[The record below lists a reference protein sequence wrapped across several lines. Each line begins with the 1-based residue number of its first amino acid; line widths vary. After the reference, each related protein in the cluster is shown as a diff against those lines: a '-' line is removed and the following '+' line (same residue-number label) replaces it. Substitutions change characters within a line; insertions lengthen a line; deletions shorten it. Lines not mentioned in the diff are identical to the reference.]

1 MHHRQQQQQQ
11 QQQSLSSLTKQ
22 QQQQPRLVPTRKSS
36 FTLPRSSSIAS
47 PALNQTGATKPAATQ
62 RTSKT
67 HQRLVELP
75 SDPQTRPLP
84 TEGSKDDATHGYET
98 DAGVRM
104 YEHKSVAERMTKADR
119 RRAGYRRITAYW
131 LADGLRMKLLAN
143 FLKRE
148 HNVVPRSF
156 DEALYV
162 MYHLPLLPGYGP
174 AAKVRSSV
182 PAPSHTRR
190 LSRMSEAEE
199 DGYTGSYFIPGRSP
213 EEGFSRDGYIA
224 SLGNSP
230 SVDRRMGEQPSRNPE
245 DGEIEGGSRERGLLI
260 METPETP
267 VPAQD
272 RVFAPPTAPMSE
284 PRTSI
289 AAGDDAAEI
298 VFFAYGVAVF
308 FGFEEVQ
315 ERNILEDIHGAGT
328 LKGSR
333 VESEWE
339 VEECHFAYDPT
350 IAYPRIYNDFFTF
363 KSPSHLLTLSLSHA
377 LAQSTLL
384 GHYESQAH
392 AILQHPRTQ
401 ALPRTL
407 ARTGKLALSRRDA
420 MRLTGKL
427 FALRRDVV
435 LGRNVLDV
443 PGIFWEEASLHALY
457 EAGRAYF
464 EIGER
469 VEALNERISGANNLL
484 DAIHEHLN
492 NNAMERI
499 TWIIIG
505 LIVVAILVE
514 LGEIIAR
521 LTVHSTIRGSRE
533 TKMAFS
539 TAASAAGSVFF
550 GNVKGN

>member
-1 MHHRQQQQQQ
+1 MQQQQQQ
-11 QQQSLSSLTKQ
+11 PSRPKPPT
-22 QQQQPRLVPTRKSS
+22 RLGPTRKPS
-36 FTLPRSSSIAS
+36 FSLPRSTSITTPLVAS
-47 PALNQTGATKPAATQ
+47 QAGSTKPPAAQ

-84 TEGSKDDATHGYET
+84 TEGGDDDAIHGYET
-98 DAGVRM
+98 DAGVRVR
-104 YEHKSVAERMTKADR
+104 ENKSAAERMTKAER
-119 RRAGYRRITAYW
+119 RRAGCRRITAYW
-131 LADGLRMKLLAN
+131 LADGFRMKLLAN

-190 LSRMSEAEE
+190 LTRMSQAEE

-213 EEGFSRDGYIA
+213 ENGFWRDDGYIA
-224 SLGNSP
+224 GHSP
-230 SVDRRMGEQPSRNPE
+230 PAVRREPEESVDGESR
-245 DGEIEGGSRERGLLI
+245 DRG
-260 METPETP
+260 MSVEPTETPALVAQEIAFTPAPPAAPPEGEERTP
-267 VPAQD
+267 VL
-272 RVFAPPTAPMSE
+272 AP
-284 PRTSI
+284 
-289 AAGDDAAEI
+289 GDDAAEI

-308 FGFEEVQ
+308 FGFDEMD
-315 ERNILEDIHGAGT
+315 ERYILEDVHGAGAI
-328 LKGSR
+328 KGGR
-333 VESEWE
+333 QEGEWE
-339 VEECHFAYDPT
+339 VEECHFAFDPT
-350 IAYPRIYNDFFTF
+350 ITYPRIYNDFFTF

-384 GHYESQAH
+384 AHYESQAS

-457 EAGRAYF
+457 DAGRAYF

-469 VEALNERISGANNLL
+469 VEGLNERISGANDLL
-484 DAIHEHLN
+484 DAIHQHLN
-492 NNAMERI
+492 NSAMERI

-521 LTVHSTIRGSRE
+521 LAVHTTTRSGGGGGRVT
-533 TKMAFS
+533 AFF
-539 TAASAAGSVFF
+539 SALATRAMSALVAR
-550 GNVKGN
+550 K